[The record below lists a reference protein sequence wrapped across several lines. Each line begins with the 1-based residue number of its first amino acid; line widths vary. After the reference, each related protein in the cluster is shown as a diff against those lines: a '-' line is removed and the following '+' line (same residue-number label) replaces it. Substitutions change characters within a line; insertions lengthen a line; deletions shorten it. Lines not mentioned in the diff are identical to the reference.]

1 MSQLCYGFSDSG
13 PLAAIIARTVSFNG
27 VAIAMKSIAAV
38 ASLVFVSVV
47 ALAGPGGTGGAGGGG
62 KFGGGGLGGG
72 FGGNGGGGI
81 VTADQGIRNQMNRS
95 QRQNQVAAEKTTQT
109 AINGKCDDEQA
120 AWKVIAPKNA
130 KNKNY
135 AEAEA
140 LYQKAVDAFTAEK
153 NKRQANSVCEQTL
166 TKALELLK

>member
-1 MSQLCYGFSDSG
+1 
-13 PLAAIIARTVSFNG
+13 
-27 VAIAMKSIAAV
+27 MKSVVAV

-47 ALAGPGGTGGAGGGG
+47 ALAGPGGNGGGGAGGG

-72 FGGNGGGGI
+72 FGGNGTNGI

-95 QRQNQVAAEKTTQT
+95 QRQNQVAAEKSTQT

-120 AWKVIAPKNA
+120 AWKVIAPKNTS
-130 KNKNY
+130 NKNY

-140 LYQKAVDAFTAEK
+140 LYQKAIDAFTTEK
-153 NKRQANSVCEQTL
+153 NKKQAGAVCEQTL
-166 TKALELLK
+166 TKALELIK